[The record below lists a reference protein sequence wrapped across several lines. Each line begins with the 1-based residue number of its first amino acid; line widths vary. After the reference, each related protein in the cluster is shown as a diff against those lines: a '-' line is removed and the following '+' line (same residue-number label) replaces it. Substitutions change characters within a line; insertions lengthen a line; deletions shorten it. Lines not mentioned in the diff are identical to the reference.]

1 MNTNNLKKVA
11 PRART
16 AFIKAITARA
26 GELGITTCQ
35 RRPKTDPLWLISP
48 IEK

>member
-26 GELGITTCQ
+26 GELGITTKGVSA
-35 RRPKTDPLWLISP
+35 PTVVTADVKMTH
-48 IEK
+48 